1 MVNKI
6 GWGVLGAAGIA
17 VGMVIPAIQQ
27 SRRGRVVAL
36 GSRDQDK
43 AKATAASLGIGRV
56 HASYEAV
63 LADPNVEAVYISLP
77 NSLHVEW
84 IIKAAAAGKHVLCEK
99 PIALTATEAAT
110 AAAECTRR
118 GVKLME
124 GFMYRFHPQTRR
136 VQELLALGVIGE
148 IKEARVHLSV
158 NFIDV
163 ADSRNVRFQPALGGG
178 ALLDMGCYTVNAAR
192 MIFNSEPRRVIARL
206 GIDSRYGVD
215 RNAHGIL
222 EFAKGMAL
230 ISCGFDAQGLGH
242 YSIVGTKGVIEV
254 PRGFIPGY
262 GTFAAEAMVIIVD
275 GDGNRREEYLAPV
288 NQYGLMADAFCEA
301 IAGGNEAFL
310 PPSDSIRNM
319 AVLDALDRSAKSG
332 SFEAVCENAPNNDPA
347 P

>member
-1 MVNKI
+1 MVNRI

-27 SRRGRVVAL
+27 SSRGRVVAL
-36 GSRDQDK
+36 GSRDQAK
-43 AKATAASLGIGRV
+43 AKAAAVNLGIERV

-63 LADPNVEAVYISLP
+63 LADPGVDAVYIPLP

-84 IIKAAAAGKHVLCEK
+84 IMKAAAAGKHVLCEK
-99 PIALTATEAAT
+99 PIALTAAEAT
-110 AAAECTRR
+110 AATTECARR

-124 GFMYRFHPQTRR
+124 GFMYRFHPQTLR
-136 VQELLALGVIGE
+136 VQELLASGVIGE
-148 IKEARVHLSV
+148 VREAHVHLSV

-163 ADSRNVRFQPALGGG
+163 ADPGNVRFLPALGGG

-192 MIFNSEPRRVIARL
+192 MIFNAEPRRAIAHL
-206 GIDSRYGVD
+206 GIDNRYNVD
-215 RNAHGIL
+215 RHVHGVL
-222 EFAKGMAL
+222 EFDQGIAL

-242 YSIVGTKGVIEV
+242 YSITGTKGMIEV

-262 GTFAAEAMVIIVD
+262 GSFAAETMIVVID
-275 GDGNRREEYLAPV
+275 GDGNRSEEHLAAV

-301 IAGGNEAFL
+301 IAGGKEPLL

-319 AVLDALDRSAKSG
+319 EVIGALQRSSKSETFETVAAK
-332 SFEAVCENAPNNDPA
+332 A
-347 P
+347 